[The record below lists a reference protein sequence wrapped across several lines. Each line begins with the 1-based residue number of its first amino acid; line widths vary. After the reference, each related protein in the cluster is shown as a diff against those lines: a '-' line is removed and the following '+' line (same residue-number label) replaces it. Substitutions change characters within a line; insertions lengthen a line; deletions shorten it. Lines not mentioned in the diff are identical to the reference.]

1 MNNFEEL
8 NSEELQNIKG
18 GGKAN
23 KMTEK
28 CTCDDILV

>member
-8 NSEELQNIKG
+8 NTEELQNTKG

-23 KMTEK
+23 EMTEK
-28 CTCDDILV
+28 PMCDDCWV

>member
-8 NSEELQNIKG
+8 NSQELQNIKG

-23 KMTEK
+23 EMTEK
-28 CTCDDILV
+28 ITLDDCWV